1 MPAPRNL
8 LQIVQTACDEL
19 GLNRPAVVANSTDL
33 QIRQM
38 FALVN
43 RDLRELQ
50 QDKDWTAFQTEYDL
64 YVQAPIFLVGNV
76 VQGTNVISNV
86 QSLVG
91 DFNTDFNDDYLQ
103 GYTGPLGGL
112 ANLGTLN
119 GIGGSFNADF
129 NNDFSGG
136 IPANQLGPMPASI
149 ISNPTL
155 FTIAGQFIPV
165 AARAT
170 FADNNTITMS
180 EYATGNVQNA
190 IITASQDTYPEP
202 VDFDRFIGQTWWD
215 RTNRWSLMGPDSPVV
230 DQWHR
235 SGVVTIGPRRHFRQ
249 IGYNGLTTAGG
260 PLNNYRIWPPPGAL
274 DTPIQLVF
282 EYISTTTVLGV
293 STTTPPGTLTPI
305 TTYTPQPYF
314 AADTDIPILDD
325 NLMILGVK
333 WRLWQIKGFDYA
345 ALQAEWQDYGD
356 RKYAN
361 DGGAKTLSLP
371 SPRAGFLIT
380 SLNVQDGSF
389 PGPVG
394 TSGI

>member
-1 MPAPRNL
+1 MPAPLNL

-19 GLNRPAVVANSTDL
+19 GLNRPSVVAGSTDL
-33 QIRQM
+33 QIRQL

-64 YVQAPIFLVGNV
+64 YVQPPIFLVGNV
-76 VQGTNVISNV
+76 AQGTNVISNV

-91 DFNTDFNDDYLQ
+91 DFNSDYNDDYLT

-112 ANLGTLN
+112 ANLGS
-119 GIGGSFNADF
+119 IGGSFGADF
-129 NNDFSGG
+129 GPDFDRGS
-136 IPANQLGPMPASI
+136 IPINQLGPMPPSI
-149 ISNPTL
+149 IANPTL
-155 FTIAGQFIPV
+155 FTITGQNIPV
-165 AARAT
+165 AARAIQ
-170 FADNNTITMS
+170 ADNNIITMS
-180 EYATGNVQNA
+180 EYATGNLQNA

-202 VDFDRFIGQTWWD
+202 VDFDRFINQTWWD

-249 IGYNGLTTAGG
+249 IGYNGLTSGGG
-260 PLNNYRIWPPPGAL
+260 PLNTYRLWPAPGAL

-293 STTTPPGTLTPI
+293 STVNNV

-314 AADTDIPILDD
+314 QADTDIPILDG
-325 NLMILGVK
+325 NLMILGAK

-361 DGGAKTLSLP
+361 DGGAKTLSL
-371 SPRAGFLIT
+371 SSLRAGMLLSPYQIP
-380 SLNVQDGSF
+380 DGNW

-394 TSGI
+394 SSGI